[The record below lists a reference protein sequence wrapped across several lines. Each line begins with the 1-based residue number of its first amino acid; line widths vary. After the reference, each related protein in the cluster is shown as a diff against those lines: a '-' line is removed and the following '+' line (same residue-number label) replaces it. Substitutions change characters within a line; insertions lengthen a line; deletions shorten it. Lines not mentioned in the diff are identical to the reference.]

1 MEFSL
6 SLGLRDVV
14 DDGVVLAV
22 VVVDVTLGEVEVV
35 DGVVLSKDEEV

>member
-6 SLGLRDVV
+6 SLGLREVV

-22 VVVDVTLGEVEVV
+22 VVVDVTLGKVEVV